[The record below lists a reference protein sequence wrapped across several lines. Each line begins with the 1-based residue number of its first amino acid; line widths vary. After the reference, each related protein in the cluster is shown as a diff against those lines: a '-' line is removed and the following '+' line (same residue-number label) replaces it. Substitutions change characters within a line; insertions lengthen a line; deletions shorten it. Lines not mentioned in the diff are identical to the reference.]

1 MKGDAVMNEKKILI
15 VDDEVAILD
24 VLKEIF
30 TMHGYQIV
38 TAGSAEKALEIL
50 SNESIMVMFLDLK
63 LPGMSG
69 IDLCRQIRKDNQIAI
84 IHALT
89 GYVNVFGLLECR
101 TAGFDDYFIKPAN
114 TKILLEAAESAFK
127 KIERWKVDEYDLM

>member
-1 MKGDAVMNEKKILI
+1 MNEKKILI

-63 LPGMSG
+63 LPEMSG

>member
-1 MKGDAVMNEKKILI
+1 MNEKKILI

>member
-1 MKGDAVMNEKKILI
+1 MNEKKILI

-24 VLKEIF
+24 MLKEIF

>member
-1 MKGDAVMNEKKILI
+1 MPVMNEKKILI

-24 VLKEIF
+24 MLKEIF

>member
-1 MKGDAVMNEKKILI
+1 MNEKKILI

-101 TAGFDDYFIKPAN
+101 TAGLDDYFIKPAN

>member
-1 MKGDAVMNEKKILI
+1 MNEKKSLL